1 MNYSDYRVRKYW
13 GEKQNLLN
21 IFTLW
26 GFGTACKNKFVFIA
40 LLAVFA
46 IIILA
51 FAPLQRTAGVHIV
64 SNVSISQGATENN
77 SEMESVKVHGTFWN
91 EGDIIAKN
99 VNGIVIFTDAAH
111 NKVVRKNIPISGDL
125 DPNKGSVMEFDSDY
139 TRQKTGSTTDV
150 NVTVQ
155 FDWMENGQIKTTEIL
170 ISSDEP
176 DSLENNSNNT
186 GKLIYGSAIV
196 EGIEIM
202 VHESFPVQIRVN
214 ARGYLPD
221 GCTKIDEITKEIK
234 DNTFIVSIKTVR
246 PLDTFCTEAIVPY
259 QEVISLDVYGRK
271 AGIYTVNVN
280 SLNGTFELATD
291 NIIRE

>member
-1 MNYSDYRVRKYW
+1 
-13 GEKQNLLN
+13 
-21 IFTLW
+21 
-26 GFGTACKNKFVFIA
+26 
-40 LLAVFA
+40 
-46 IIILA
+46 
-51 FAPLQRTAGVHIV
+51 
-64 SNVSISQGATENN
+64 
-77 SEMESVKVHGTFWN
+77 
-91 EGDIIAKN
+91 
-99 VNGIVIFTDAAH
+99 
-111 NKVVRKNIPISGDL
+111 
-125 DPNKGSVMEFDSDY
+125 MEFDSDY

-202 VHESFPVQIRVN
+202 VLESFPVQIRVN

-221 GCTKIDEITKEIK
+221 GCSKIDEITKEIK

-259 QEVISLDVYGRK
+259 QEMISLDVYGRK
-271 AGIYTVNVN
+271 SGIYTVNVN
-280 SLNGTFELATD
+280 SLNGTFELTTD
-291 NIIRE
+291 NIVRE